1 MRLGTLRYPNPT
13 LTDHDGAPP
22 MMLST
27 STTDPHVVVA
37 VTGDVDV
44 ATAPELRDH
53 LYQRNDDGAHS
64 IVVDLTAVDFIDSV
78 ALGVLI
84 GVLKRLRTV
93 EGRFALVAPH
103 ERLLKVFRMTAL
115 DRVFV
120 IRPTLDAALEAL
132 AQV

>member
-1 MRLGTLRYPNPT
+1 
-13 LTDHDGAPP
+13 

-44 ATAPELRDH
+44 ATAPQLREH
-53 LYQRNDDGAHS
+53 LYRRIDEGTRS
-64 IVVDLTAVDFIDSV
+64 VVVDLTAVDFIDSV

-84 GVLKRLRTV
+84 GVLKRLRAVDGTI
-93 EGRFALVAPH
+93 ALVAPH

-120 IRPTLDAALEAL
+120 IRPTLDAALAAL
-132 AQV
+132 DS